1 MAKIVE
7 CVPNFS
13 EGRKPEVIEAIVG
26 EIKSVP
32 GVMLLDKEMDADHNR
47 AVITFVGAPD
57 EAKLAAFKAIFKA
70 TELIDMNKHTGE
82 HPRMGATDVVPF
94 IPISGVTTQDCV
106 VLAEQ
111 LAKEVAEKLQ
121 IPIYLYEAAAKR
133 PDRVNLAAVRRG
145 EFEGIKAEIETNPD
159 RKPDFGPS
167 RMHPTAGATVIGA
180 RMPLIAFNV
189 YLGTPY
195 VGIAKKIAK
204 AIRFSGGGLRYVK
217 ALGFEIKERGLAQI
231 SMNLVNYPK
240 TPIFRVFEMIKAEAE
255 RYGVPIISSEI
266 VGLTPL
272 NALLDVADYYLKLE
286 NFKREQVLE
295 NKLMTF
301 AGGEKEG
308 LEQFIEEVA
317 SSSPAPG
324 GGSVS
329 AAAGAL
335 ASALSSMVCRL
346 TIGKKRF
353 KDVEDELK
361 QVLEK
366 AEALKK
372 QMQEFI
378 IKDAESF
385 DKVMDAFKLPKY
397 TDEEKEKRKSAVEAA
412 TKGAIEVP
420 LQVMEKASE
429 ALGIIKVVAEKGN
442 PNMISDGG
450 VSSLMARTA
459 AEGAYLNVRINL
471 NSIEDQDFV
480 TATRQKADSLKQEAL
495 VLAGEIEKIVE
506 EKLEKPG

>member
-1 MAKIVE
+1 
-7 CVPNFS
+7 
-13 EGRKPEVIEAIVG
+13 
-26 EIKSVP
+26 
-32 GVMLLDKEMDADHNR
+32 L
-47 AVITFVGAPD
+47 
-57 EAKLAAFKAIFKA
+57 
-70 TELIDMNKHTGE
+70 
-82 HPRMGATDVVPF
+82 
-94 IPISGVTTQDCV
+94 
-106 VLAEQ
+106 
-111 LAKEVAEKLQ
+111 
-121 IPIYLYEAAAKR
+121 
-133 PDRVNLAAVRRG
+133 
-145 EFEGIKAEIETNPD
+145 
-159 RKPDFGPS
+159 
-167 RMHPTAGATVIGA
+167 
-180 RMPLIAFNV
+180 
-189 YLGTPY
+189 
-195 VGIAKKIAK
+195 
-204 AIRFSGGGLRYVK
+204 RFCK
-217 ALGFEIKERGLAQI
+217 ALGFERKERGLAQI
-231 SMNLVNYPK
+231 SMNLVNYRK

-266 VGLTPL
+266 VGLTPQD
-272 NALLDVADYYLKLE
+272 ALLDVADYYLKLE

-295 NKLMTF
+295 SKLMTF

-366 AEALKK
+366 AESIKK

-385 DKVMDAFKLPKY
+385 GKVMDAFKLPKY
-397 TDEEKEKRKSAVEAA
+397 TDGEKEKRSAAVQGA
-412 TKGAIEVP
+412 TKGAIGVP
-420 LQVMEKASE
+420 LQVMQKALE

-442 PNMISDGG
+442 PNMISDAG

-480 TATRQKADSLKQEAL
+480 TTTRQKADNLKQEAV
-495 VLAGEIEKIVE
+495 VLAGDIEKMVE
-506 EKLEKPG
+506 GKLEESG

>member
-13 EGRKPEVIEAIVG
+13 EGRRPEIIEAIVN

-32 GVMLLDKEMDADHNR
+32 GVLFLDKEMDADHNR
-47 AVITFVGAPD
+47 AVITFVGGPD
-57 EAKLAAFKAIFKA
+57 EAKLAAFKAISKA
-70 TELIDMNKHTGE
+70 TELIDMNKHKGE

-121 IPIYLYEAAAKR
+121 IPIYLYEVAAKR
-133 PDRVNLAAVRRG
+133 PDRVNLAAVRKG
-145 EFEGIKAEIETNPD
+145 EYEGLKEEIETNPD

-167 RMHPTAGATVIGA
+167 RMHPTAGATAIGT

-204 AIRFSGGGLRYVK
+204 AIRFSGGGLRFCK

-231 SMNLVNYPK
+231 SMNLVNYRK

-266 VGLTPL
+266 VGLTPQD
-272 NALLDVADYYLKLE
+272 ALLDVADYYLKLE
-286 NFKREQVLE
+286 NFKKEQVLE
-295 NKLMTF
+295 SKLMTF

-366 AEALKK
+366 VETIKK
-372 QMQEFI
+372 HMQEFI
-378 IKDAESF
+378 VKDAESF

-397 TDEEKEKRKSAVEAA
+397 TDEEKEKRKSAVEEA

-420 LQVMEKASE
+420 LQVMEKALE

-442 PNMISDGG
+442 PNMISDAG

-480 TATRQKADSLKQEAL
+480 TTTRQKADSLKQETL
-495 VLAGEIEKIVE
+495 VLAGEVEKTVE
-506 EKLEKPG
+506 ERLEESR

>member
-13 EGRKPEVIEAIVG
+13 EGRRPEVIEAIVG
-26 EIKSVP
+26 EIKSVQ

-47 AVITFVGAPD
+47 AVISFVGGP
-57 EAKLAAFKAIFKA
+57 EEVKLAAFKAISKA
-70 TELIDMNKHTGE
+70 TELIDMNKHKGE

-94 IPISGVTTQDCV
+94 IPISEVTMQDCV
-106 VLAEQ
+106 VLVEQ
-111 LAKEVAEKLQ
+111 LAKEVADKLN

-133 PDRVNLAAVRRG
+133 PDRANLADVRRG
-145 EFEGIKAEIETNPD
+145 EYEGIKVEIETNPD
-159 RKPDFGPS
+159 RKPDFGPPK
-167 RMHPTAGATVIGA
+167 MHPTAGATAIGA

-204 AIRFSGGGLRYVK
+204 VIRFSGGGLRYVK
-217 ALGFEIKERGLAQI
+217 ALGFEIKERRLTQI
-231 SMNLVNYPK
+231 SMNLVNYPQ
-240 TPIFRVFEMIKAEAE
+240 TPIFRVFEMIKAETE

-272 NALLDVADYYLKLE
+272 NALLDVAEYYLKLE
-286 NFKREQVLE
+286 NFKRDQVLE

-308 LEQFIEEVA
+308 LEKFIEQVA

-335 ASALSSMVCRL
+335 SSALSSMICRL

-353 KDVEDELK
+353 KDVEEELK
-361 QVLEK
+361 EVLEK
-366 AEALKK
+366 AEIIRK

-378 IKDAESF
+378 VRDAESF
-385 DKVMDAFKLPKY
+385 DKVMEAFKLPKY
-397 TDEEKEKRKSAVEAA
+397 TDEEKKRRDEVIQEA
-412 TKGAIEVP
+412 TKGAINVP
-420 LQVMEKASE
+420 LQVMEKALE
-429 ALGIIKVVAEKGN
+429 ALRIIKVVAEKGN
-442 PNMISDGG
+442 PNMISDAG
-450 VSSLMARTA
+450 VSGLMARTA

-480 TATRQKADSLKQEAL
+480 TTTRQKAESLKQE
-495 VLAGEIEKIVE
+495 VLAGASEIEKIVE
-506 EKLEKPG
+506 QKLMQT

>member
-1 MAKIVE
+1 
-7 CVPNFS
+7 
-13 EGRKPEVIEAIVG
+13 
-26 EIKSVP
+26 
-32 GVMLLDKEMDADHNR
+32 
-47 AVITFVGAPD
+47 
-57 EAKLAAFKAIFKA
+57 
-70 TELIDMNKHTGE
+70 
-82 HPRMGATDVVPF
+82 
-94 IPISGVTTQDCV
+94 
-106 VLAEQ
+106 
-111 LAKEVAEKLQ
+111 
-121 IPIYLYEAAAKR
+121 
-133 PDRVNLAAVRRG
+133 
-145 EFEGIKAEIETNPD
+145 
-159 RKPDFGPS
+159 GPS
-167 RMHPTAGATVIGA
+167 RIHPTAGATAIGA

-204 AIRFSGGGLRYVK
+204 AIRFSGGGLRFCK

-231 SMNLVNYPK
+231 SMNLVNYRK

-266 VGLTPL
+266 VGLTPQD
-272 NALLDVADYYLKLE
+272 ALLAVADYYLKLE
-286 NFKREQVLE
+286 NFKKEQVLE

-346 TIGKKRF
+346 TIGKRKF
-353 KDVEDELK
+353 KNVEDELK

-366 AEALKK
+366 AEIIKK

-397 TDEEKEKRKSAVEAA
+397 TDEERKRRDQAVQEA
-412 TKGAIEVP
+412 TKEAISVP
-420 LQVMEKASE
+420 LQVMEKALES
-429 ALGIIKVVAEKGN
+429 LGITKMVVEKGN
-442 PNMISDGG
+442 PNMISDAG

-471 NSIEDQDFV
+471 NSVEDQDFV
-480 TATRQKADSLKQEAL
+480 TATRQKADRLKQEAL
-495 VLAGEIEKIVE
+495 VLAGEIEKRVE
-506 EKLEKPG
+506 QKLAEPQ

>member
-13 EGRKPEVIEAIVG
+13 EGRRPKVIEAIVN

-47 AVITFVGAPD
+47 AVITFVGSPD
-57 EAKLAAFKAIFKA
+57 EAKLAAFKAISKA
-70 TELIDMNKHTGE
+70 TELIDMNKHKGE

-145 EFEGIKAEIETNPD
+145 EYEGIKAEIETNPD
-159 RKPDFGPS
+159 RKPDYGPS
-167 RMHPTAGATVIGA
+167 LMHPTAGATAIGA

-189 YLGTPY
+189 YLGTAY

-204 AIRFSGGGLRYVK
+204 AIRFSGGGLRFCK
-217 ALGFEIKERGLAQI
+217 ALGFEIRERKLAQI
-231 SMNLVNYPK
+231 SMNLVNYRK

-266 VGLTPL
+266 VGLAPQD
-272 NALLDVADYYLKLE
+272 ALLDVADYYLKLE

-295 NKLMTF
+295 SKLMTF

-366 AEALKK
+366 AETIKK

-397 TDEEKEKRKSAVEAA
+397 TDEEKKKRDEAVLKAIC
-412 TKGAIEVP
+412 GAIGVP
-420 LQVMEKASE
+420 LQVMEKALE
-429 ALGIIKVVAEKGN
+429 ALGIIKVVVEKGN
-442 PNMISDGG
+442 PNMISDAG

-480 TATRQKADSLKQEAL
+480 TTTRQKADSLKQEAL

-506 EKLEKPG
+506 ERLQEPR

>member
-13 EGRKPEVIEAIVG
+13 EGRRPEIIEAITN

-32 GVMLLDKEMDADHNR
+32 GVLLLDREMDADHNR
-47 AVITFVGAPD
+47 AVVTFVGGLD
-57 EAKLAAFKAIFKA
+57 EVKLAAFKAISKA
-70 TELIDMNKHTGE
+70 TELIDMNKHRGE

-121 IPIYLYEAAAKR
+121 IPIYLYENAAKR
-133 PDRVNLAAVRRG
+133 PDRVNLAAVRKG
-145 EFEGIKAEIETNPD
+145 EYEGMKEEIETNPD

-167 RMHPTAGATVIGA
+167 RMHPTAGATAIGA

-204 AIRFSGGGLRYVK
+204 AIRFSGGGLRFCK

-231 SMNLVNYPK
+231 SMNLVNYRK

-266 VGLTPL
+266 VGLTPQD
-272 NALLDVADYYLKLE
+272 ALLDVADYYLKLE
-286 NFKREQVLE
+286 NFKKEQVLE
-295 NKLMTF
+295 SKLMTF

-308 LEQFIEEVA
+308 LEGFIDQVA

-346 TIGKKRF
+346 TVGKKRF
-353 KDVEDELK
+353 KDVQDELK

-366 AEALKK
+366 AEVIRK

-378 IKDAESF
+378 VKDAESF

-397 TDEEKEKRKSAVEAA
+397 TDEEKKRRDQAVQEA
-412 TKGAIEVP
+412 TKGAIGVP
-420 LQVMEKASE
+420 LQVMEKALE
-429 ALGIIKVVAEKGN
+429 ALGVIKVVVEKGN
-442 PNMISDGG
+442 PNMISDAG

-471 NSIEDQDFV
+471 NSVEDQDFV
-480 TATRQKADSLKQEAL
+480 STTRQKADNLKQEAL
-495 VLAGEIEKIVE
+495 ALAGQIEKRVE
-506 EKLEKPG
+506 EKLQEPG

>member
-1 MAKIVE
+1 MVKIVE

-13 EGRKPEVIEAIVG
+13 EGRRPEVIEAIVN

-32 GVMLLDKEMDADHNR
+32 GVMLLDKEMDKDHNR
-47 AVITFVGAPD
+47 AVITFVGGPD
-57 EAKLAAFKAIFKA
+57 EVKLAAFRAISKA
-70 TELIDMNKHTGE
+70 TELIDMNKHKGE

-94 IPISGVTTQDCV
+94 IPISGVTNQDCV

-121 IPIYLYEAAAKR
+121 IPIYLYESAAKR
-133 PDRVNLAAVRRG
+133 PDRENLADVRRG
-145 EFEGIKAEIETNPD
+145 EYEGIKAEIETNPD
-159 RKPDFGPS
+159 RKPDYGPS
-167 RMHPTAGATVIGA
+167 RMHPTAGAIAIGA

-204 AIRFSGGGLRYVK
+204 AIRFSGGGLRFCK

-231 SMNLVNYPK
+231 SMNLVNYRK
-240 TPIFRVFEMIKAEAE
+240 TPIFRVFEMIKSEAE

-266 VGLTPL
+266 VGLTPQD
-272 NALLDVADYYLKLE
+272 ALLDVADYYLKLA
-286 NFKREQVLE
+286 NFKKEQVLE

-301 AGGEKEG
+301 AGGEREG
-308 LEQFIEEVA
+308 LDQFIDQVA

-335 ASALSSMVCRL
+335 AAALSSMVCRL

-361 QVLEK
+361 EVLEK
-366 AEALKK
+366 AETIRK

-378 IKDAESF
+378 VKDAESF

-397 TDEEKEKRKSAVEAA
+397 TDEEKKKRDEAVQEA
-412 TKGAIEVP
+412 TKGAIVVP
-420 LQVMEKASE
+420 LQVMEKALE
-429 ALGIIKVVAEKGN
+429 ALGIIRVVAEKGN
-442 PNMISDGG
+442 PNMISDAG
-450 VSSLMARTA
+450 VSSLMATTA

-471 NSIEDQDFV
+471 NSIQDQDFV
-480 TATRQKADSLKQEAL
+480 TTTRQKADSRKQEVLA
-495 VLAGEIEKIVE
+495 LAGEIEKIVDQ
-506 EKLEKPG
+506 KLIQP